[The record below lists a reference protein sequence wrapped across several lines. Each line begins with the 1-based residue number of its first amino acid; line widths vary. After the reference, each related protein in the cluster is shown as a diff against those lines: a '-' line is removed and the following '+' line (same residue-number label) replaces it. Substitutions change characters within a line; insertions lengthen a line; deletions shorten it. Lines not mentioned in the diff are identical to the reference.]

1 MNKNELL
8 NFNNSLTN
16 LSLNEL
22 CVKRNELI
30 KDLVKMINNPD
41 MVQKLELI
49 EQKIEEKSN
58 GASK

>member
-1 MNKNELL
+1 MNTNELL
-8 NFNNSLTN
+8 NFSNSLTN

-30 KDLVKMINNPD
+30 KDLVKMINNPEL
-41 MVQKLELI
+41 VEKLEIL

-58 GASK
+58 GSSK

>member
-8 NFNNSLTN
+8 NFSNSLTN

-30 KDLVKMINNPD
+30 KDLVKMINNPEL
-41 MVQKLELI
+41 VEKLEIL

-58 GASK
+58 GSSK

>member
-8 NFNNSLTN
+8 NFSNSLTN

-30 KDLVKMINNPD
+30 KDLVKMINNPEL
-41 MVQKLELI
+41 VEKLEII

>member
-1 MNKNELL
+1 MNTKELL
-8 NFNNSLTN
+8 NFTNSLIN

-30 KDLVKMINNPD
+30 KDLVKMINNPEL
-41 MVQKLELI
+41 VEKLEIL

-58 GASK
+58 GSSK

>member
-1 MNKNELL
+1 MNEKELL
-8 NFNNSLTN
+8 NFNNSLAN

-30 KDLVKMINNPD
+30 NDLVKMINNPD
-41 MVQKLELI
+41 LVQKIELI

>member
-1 MNKNELL
+1 MNTKELL
-8 NFNNSLTN
+8 NFSNSLTN

-30 KDLVKMINNPD
+30 KDLVKMINNPELIE
-41 MVQKLELI
+41 KLEIL

-58 GASK
+58 GSSK

>member
-1 MNKNELL
+1 MNTNELL
-8 NFNNSLTN
+8 NFSNSLTN

-30 KDLVKMINNPD
+30 KDLVKMINNPELIK
-41 MVQKLELI
+41 KLEIL

-58 GASK
+58 GSSK

>member
-8 NFNNSLTN
+8 NFSNSLTN

-22 CVKRNELI
+22 YIKRNELI

>member
-8 NFNNSLTN
+8 NFSNSLTN

-41 MVQKLELI
+41 MIQKLELV

-58 GASK
+58 GSSK

>member
-1 MNKNELL
+1 MNEKELL
-8 NFNNSLTN
+8 NFSNSLTN

-22 CVKRNELI
+22 CIKRNELI
-30 KDLVKMINNPD
+30 NDLVKMINNPD

>member
-1 MNKNELL
+1 MNKNEFL
-8 NFNNSLTN
+8 NFSNSLTN

-41 MVQKLELI
+41 IVQKLELV

>member
-8 NFNNSLTN
+8 NFSNSLTN

-41 MVQKLELI
+41 MIQKLELV

>member
-8 NFNNSLTN
+8 NFSNSLTD

-41 MVQKLELI
+41 MIQKLELV

>member
-8 NFNNSLTN
+8 NFSNSLTN

-30 KDLVKMINNPD
+30 KDLVKMINNPEL
-41 MVQKLELI
+41 VEKLEII

-58 GASK
+58 GSSK

>member
-8 NFNNSLTN
+8 NFSNSLIN

-41 MVQKLELI
+41 MVQKLELV

>member
-1 MNKNELL
+1 MNTNELL
-8 NFNNSLTN
+8 NFSNSLTN

-30 KDLVKMINNPD
+30 KDLVKMINNPELIE
-41 MVQKLELI
+41 KLEIL

-58 GASK
+58 GSSK

>member
-1 MNKNELL
+1 MNTKELL
-8 NFNNSLTN
+8 NFTNSLTN

-30 KDLVKMINNPD
+30 KDLVKMINNPEL
-41 MVQKLELI
+41 VEKLEIL

-58 GASK
+58 GSSK

>member
-8 NFNNSLTN
+8 NFSDSLTN

-41 MVQKLELI
+41 MIQKLELV

>member
-8 NFNNSLTN
+8 NFSNSLTN

-41 MVQKLELI
+41 MIQKLELV
-49 EQKIEEKSN
+49 EQKIEERSN

>member
-1 MNKNELL
+1 MNTKELL
-8 NFNNSLTN
+8 NFSNSLTN

-30 KDLVKMINNPD
+30 KDLVKMINNPEL
-41 MVQKLELI
+41 VEKLEIL

-58 GASK
+58 GSSK

>member
-1 MNKNELL
+1 MNTNELL
-8 NFNNSLTN
+8 NFSNSLTN

-41 MVQKLELI
+41 MVQKLELV

-58 GASK
+58 GSSK

>member
-1 MNKNELL
+1 MNTKELL
-8 NFNNSLTN
+8 NFSNSLTN

-30 KDLVKMINNPD
+30 KDLVKMINNPEL
-41 MVQKLELI
+41 VEKLKIL

-58 GASK
+58 GSSK

>member
-8 NFNNSLTN
+8 NFSNSLTN

-22 CVKRNELI
+22 CIKRNELI

>member
-8 NFNNSLTN
+8 NFSDSLTN

-41 MVQKLELI
+41 MVQKLELV

>member
-8 NFNNSLTN
+8 NFSNSLTN

-41 MVQKLELI
+41 MVQKLELV

>member
-8 NFNNSLTN
+8 NFSNSLTN

-41 MVQKLELI
+41 IVQKLELV